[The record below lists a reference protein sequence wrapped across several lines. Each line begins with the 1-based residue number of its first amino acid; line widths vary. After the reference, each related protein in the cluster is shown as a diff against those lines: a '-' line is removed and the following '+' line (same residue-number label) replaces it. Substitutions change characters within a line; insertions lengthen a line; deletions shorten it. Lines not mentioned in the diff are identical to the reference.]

1 MDLINLAEACDSS
14 MNAAKHELAT
24 FYHINTSS
32 PFNELDIRQV

>member
-14 MNAAKHELAT
+14 MKATKHELAT
-24 FYHINTSS
+24 IYHINTSS